1 MHKYEIMMILDPKAD
16 AKKSIDLVESIFKK
30 SNVKKAEKLERTDL
44 AYPIKGSLKAQYLLF
59 EIEAESHLIAELTRR
74 VNISKD
80 IWRHLA
86 INLDSERGYG
96 KVKKESHRAKYEE
109 KKEFKKS
116 NKSAEAC
123 EKVAEE
129 KAAKK
134 PRSAKK
140 ESQEK
145 EVKPRQS
152 KAKKVE

>member
-116 NKSAEAC
+116 NKSAEA
-123 EKVAEE
+123 
-129 KAAKK
+129 AKK